1 MKYPIR
7 VLLVDDHSIVRFGY
21 QQLLEQGGRIEVI
34 AEAEDCAEALQHFRS
49 HAPDVVILDLS
60 MPLDADSSDVQSTAG
75 GLEAIRRI
83 RCFDEN
89 AAILVVSGLE
99 SSPYPQRAVQAGA
112 QGYVSKRN
120 ASSELEQA
128 VIKVARGDTFYSST
142 ISHLLDAKES
152 DDTHKLSQLTGREV
166 EIFSMLAEGMTVNA
180 IAEMVH
186 LSPKTI
192 HAHRANLLR
201 KLDLSS
207 NSDIIHLAMRA
218 GIIQT

>member
-34 AEAEDCAEALQHFRS
+34 AEAEDCAEALQHFRN

-60 MPLDADSSDVQSTAG
+60 MPLDSDSSDVQSTAG

-89 AAILVVSGLE
+89 ASILVVSGLE

-120 ASSELEQA
+120 ASS
-128 VIKVARGDTFYSST
+128 
-142 ISHLLDAKES
+142 
-152 DDTHKLSQLTGREV
+152 
-166 EIFSMLAEGMTVNA
+166 
-180 IAEMVH
+180 
-186 LSPKTI
+186 
-192 HAHRANLLR
+192 
-201 KLDLSS
+201 
-207 NSDIIHLAMRA
+207 
-218 GIIQT
+218 